1 MKKETVNNMKKLL
14 VLALVV
20 AMCMLIGSS
29 IAIAAN
35 GTQNDSTTTF
45 LTTAG
50 TGINGTVHDLSTNHN
65 GINYV
70 SSTDTIQRICIFCHA
85 PHNTIRLST
94 APGGTGPQANAA
106 FTYLPLWNHTLT
118 ANFGSYT
125 MYENGTGAPQT
136 GPKASQAMAQ
146 GISQPGGVSLLCLS
160 CHDGTVSVN
169 SYGNT
174 DQPSLSQSSGG
185 PTMGA
190 GYIIGKNNYLG
201 NHHPIG
207 FDYDQVITD
216 GDTQIRSAD
225 VAVFTSNTD
234 FVRNHLY
241 TGTDGPN
248 KYMECATCH
257 AVHNT
262 GNTGESLLWRS
273 DTQSRMCLTCHI
285 KGTDPTKAFDSQAIG
300 FIQ

>member
-1 MKKETVNNMKKLL
+1 MRKLL
-14 VLALVV
+14 VLALI
-20 AMCMLIGSS
+20 ASMCMLVGSS
-29 IAIAAN
+29 IAIAAD
-35 GTQNDSTTTF
+35 GTQNDSLSTY
-45 LTTAG
+45 LTTGG
-50 TGINGTVHDLSTNHN
+50 TGIIGTVHDLGIAHN

-70 SSTDTIQRICIFCHA
+70 TSSSTDTLGRICIFCHA

-94 APGGTGPQANAA
+94 APGGTGPLANAV
-106 FTYLPLWNHTLT
+106 FTYLPLWNHELT

-136 GPKASQAMAQ
+136 GPKASQAIAQ
-146 GISQPGGVSLLCLS
+146 GMSAPGGVSLLCLS

-174 DQPSLSQSSGG
+174 DQPSYSTSTGG

-190 GYIIGKNNYLG
+190 GYIIGKDNYLG

-207 FDYDQVITD
+207 FDYDQVIAD
-216 GDTQIRSAD
+216 GDTQIISAD
-225 VAVFTSNTD
+225 VATFTSVTD
-234 FVRNHLY
+234 TVRNHLFS
-241 TGTDGPN
+241 GTNGAN

-257 AVHNT
+257 SVHNT

-273 DTQSRMCLTCHI
+273 DTRSNLCLTCHH
-285 KGTDPTKAFDSQAIG
+285 KGTTPTTYDAQATG